1 LEVEG
6 YRGIEAIGDEHV
18 RYRLSTV
25 RIALVL
31 GLVVAL
37 GTEVYLGATWD
48 RPHRPLITAIVA
60 AGIATVILIS
70 LLPVERIMRSR
81 WREPFFVGWA
91 GAMVVL
97 IALGTAADGGPIS
110 PIVLLFPLP
119 VIFAA
124 LSYPL
129 AGVLI
134 VTGFDLAA
142 FATVALAEPAGT
154 PESAFIAFALA
165 CIALMC
171 VLQARNRHVQ
181 QGQLE
186 VITAALESSQALSRQ
201 RAEQQREA
209 AEFSRR
215 ALAGAPVDVLM
226 QDAVETLERTL
237 SLRVAGVLE
246 CRPDRDVLVIGAH
259 VGLSDE
265 LAEMEVPS
273 GPESQSGYTLAVDRP
288 VIVDDWSTERRF
300 VKTDMLRR
308 LGVASGVTVVIK
320 VEGKPF
326 GILGAQASTPHRFGD
341 DDVSFLEAIANAL
354 ANAIEHRREA
364 EEAQHRALHDPLTGL
379 PNRALFEDR
388 LGRVL
393 AEQERRESSVAVIF
407 LDVDHLKLVN
417 DSFGHQAGD
426 ELLRALAPRLTAA
439 LGPGD
444 TVARF
449 GGDEFGLLLEDVP
462 DERGATRVAERIAE
476 ALASPFIVRQREH
489 FVTASAGIA
498 VGGPGSLP
506 EALIRDA
513 DAAMYRAKERGRAR
527 YEIFDE
533 AMRVRVAHR
542 LQTENELR
550 TAIERGELRVHYQ
563 PVISLSSGELTGA
576 EALVRWE
583 HPRHGL
589 MPPSEFIPV
598 AEESGLID
606 AIGRWLLDAACR
618 QAVEWHHAHP
628 DRPPLGI
635 SVNLSARQLADR
647 DVTEI
652 VRHALEGTGLDPAC
666 LSLEVTERALVEGT
680 AAVAT
685 SLAELKQ
692 LGVMLALDD
701 FGTRY
706 SSLGSLRDL
715 PFDAIKLD
723 RTFVERP
730 GSVQVDNAI
739 LSAVVALAQT
749 LHLRVIAEGIESEEQ
764 LAVVKALGCHL
775 AQGFYFSRAVPA
787 DEFGRMLADH
797 PHAAE
802 RPG

>member
-1 LEVEG
+1 MGAEV
-6 YRGIEAIGDEHV
+6 YRGIEAIGDERV
-18 RYRLSTV
+18 RYRLTTI
-25 RIALVL
+25 RIALWMS
-31 GLVVAL
+31 LVVAL
-37 GTEVYLGATWD
+37 GGEVYLAATWD
-48 RPHRPLITAIVA
+48 RPHRPLMTVMVAVGIAIVVA
-60 AGIATVILIS
+60 VS
-70 LLPVERIMRSR
+70 LLPTDRIVRSE
-81 WREPFFVGWA
+81 WREPFFVAWA
-91 GAMVVL
+91 AALVVL
-97 IALGTAADGGPIS
+97 IALGTAADGGPTS
-110 PIVLLFPLP
+110 PVVLLFPLP
-119 VIFAA
+119 LVFAA

-129 AGVLI
+129 SGVVI
-134 VTGFDLAA
+134 VTALDLVA

-165 CIALMC
+165 CIAMMC

-181 QGQLE
+181 QEQLDA
-186 VITAALESSQALSRQ
+186 ITAALERSQSLSRL

-209 AEFSRR
+209 AEYGRR
-215 ALAGAPVDVLM
+215 ALAGAPVDALM
-226 QDAVETLERTL
+226 QDAVETLERAL
-237 SLRVAGVLE
+237 SLRAAAVLE
-246 CRPDRDVLVIGAH
+246 YRPDRDAMVVAAH

-265 LAEMEVPS
+265 LAGMEVPS
-273 GPESQSGYTLAVDRP
+273 GRESQAGYTLAADHP

-300 VKTDMLRR
+300 MQADILRR

-320 VEGKPF
+320 VGGKAF
-326 GILGAQASTPHRFGD
+326 GVLGAQATTPQRFND
-341 DDVSFLEAIANAL
+341 DDVNFLEAIATAL
-354 ANAIEHRREA
+354 ASAIEHRREA

-388 LGRVL
+388 LARAL
-393 AEQERRESSVAVIF
+393 ADQERRGSSVAVIF
-407 LDVDHLKLVN
+407 LDVDHFKLVN
-417 DSFGHQAGD
+417 DSLGHQAGD
-426 ELLRALAPRLTAA
+426 DLLRAIPPRLTAS

-449 GGDEFGLLLEDVP
+449 GGDEFGILLEDVQ
-462 DERGATRVAERIAE
+462 DERSATRVAERIAE
-476 ALASPFIVRQREH
+476 ALASPFIVREREH

-498 VGGPGSLP
+498 VGGAGRFP

-542 LQTENELR
+542 LRTEDELR

-563 PVISLSSGELTGA
+563 PVVSLTTGGVMGA

-583 HPRHGL
+583 HPVHGL
-589 MPPSEFIPV
+589 MGPMEFIPV

-606 AIGRWLLDAACR
+606 AIGRWVLDAACR
-618 QAVEWHHAHP
+618 QAVEWHHSHP
-628 DRPPLGI
+628 DRPPLGV
-635 SVNLSARQLADR
+635 SVNLSVRQLADR
-647 DVTEI
+647 ELTGV
-652 VRHALEGTGLDPAC
+652 VRNALEATGLDPAC
-666 LSLEVTERALVEGT
+666 LSLELTEGALVEGT
-680 AAVAT
+680 REVAGALT
-685 SLAELKQ
+685 ELKG

-701 FGTRY
+701 FGTGY

-723 RTFVERP
+723 RTFVERL
-730 GSVQVDNAI
+730 GADQVDNAI
-739 LSAVVALAQT
+739 VSAVVALAQT
-749 LHLRVIAEGIESEEQ
+749 MKLRVIAEGIETEEQ

-775 AQGFYFSRAVPA
+775 AQGFYFSRPVLA
-787 DEFGRMLADH
+787 EELGRMLAER